1 MSGAAAWTGG
11 GSDAL
16 LRAQAEQFK
25 LVETRNAQAKLSS
38 KSAAQLTA
46 QQLRISSYRM
56 QGHGVAGNRVPD
68 VYAQSLPPS
77 DECDASNAALVS
89 AAGDDALREERQAIL
104 SLPGGGVHAPTDARP
119 SGATG
124 GGSLAAAALRSFFD
138 LMIEPERVVL
148 NAAAMPGQ
156 PLYERFARHC
166 STSRELRLVFHGT
179 APKNVAPILASGLDP
194 ALRRG
199 QAFGPGE
206 YFASLAHLSL
216 PYCRGGSTM
225 LVFAAQ
231 LL

>member
-1 MSGAAAWTGG
+1 MGLGIRWGTWSTWGTIGILPRGGPCPSRLDAATKAAAIALGELLQRPPSPSASCSGSPVCKMSGAAAWTGG

-16 LRAQAEQFK
+16 LRAQAEQCK

-104 SLPGGGVHAPTDARP
+104 SLPGPGL
-119 SGATG
+119 GA
-124 GGSLAAAALRSFFD
+124 L
-138 LMIEPERVVL
+138 
-148 NAAAMPGQ
+148 
-156 PLYERFARHC
+156 
-166 STSRELRLVFHGT
+166 
-179 APKNVAPILASGLDP
+179 
-194 ALRRG
+194 
-199 QAFGPGE
+199 
-206 YFASLAHLSL
+206 
-216 PYCRGGSTM
+216 
-225 LVFAAQ
+225 
-231 LL
+231 